1 VVIARAGA
9 DSAKL
14 LIAEINK
21 KMPRT
26 HGNTFV
32 HYSHLDY
39 VLETDFEPVQTP
51 SGKPGKVH
59 MEMGKHIA
67 SIIPDGACLQAGIG
81 GIPDAALLFLKN
93 HKDLGVHTEMFA
105 DGLVDLWKSGAI
117 TCRNKKVHPGKITAG
132 FTMGTSKLYNLIAD
146 NPLFHFDSA
155 TITNDPWVVAQN
167 PKTVAINSAL
177 QVDLSGQINAESFGT
192 RQFSGIGGQVDF
204 VRGAA
209 LSEGGLPII
218 ALESTASK
226 GKVSRIVPSLYP
238 GAAVTTP
245 RWEGCII
252 ATEYGVAPLW
262 GLNTRQRASALIKIA
277 HPKFR
282 EELAKQAAE
291 MYGYE

>member
-1 VVIARAGA
+1 
-9 DSAKL
+9 
-14 LIAEINK
+14 
-21 KMPRT
+21 
-26 HGNTFV
+26 
-32 HYSHLDY
+32 
-39 VLETDFEPVQTP
+39 
-51 SGKPGKVH
+51 
-59 MEMGKHIA
+59 
-67 SIIPDGACLQAGIG
+67 
-81 GIPDAALLFLKN
+81 
-93 HKDLGVHTEMFA
+93 MFA

-117 TCRNKKVHPGKITAG
+117 NCRNKKVHPGKITAG
-132 FTMGTSKLYNLIAD
+132 FTMGTNKLYNLIAD

-155 TITNDPWVVAQN
+155 VITNDPWVIGQN

-192 RQFSGIGGQVDF
+192 RQFSGVGGQVDF
-204 VRGAA
+204 VRGAS

-226 GKVSRIVPSLYP
+226 GSVSRIVPSLYP

-252 ATEYGVAPLW
+252 ATEFGLAPLW

-291 MYGYE
+291 VFGYE